1 MRRAW
6 PIPILLCVALSG
18 TPLAAQWQVTTDV
31 GVARLRQTDIPEANA
46 PTFGVT
52 ASALGDRWGLGS
64 NILSA
69 RSSASRWTTQGVGVA
84 SLRSGA
90 GAAHQWELTAFGS
103 SFSASTEAST
113 LASELMAQARFGT
126 RDAGGS
132 VGLGAGVLAHYGTA
146 PLGELQADAWRS
158 VGKDRFLGEGSVT
171 ATRSAVYEPNGS
183 IGLEP
188 LSYADVSASWR
199 REYSGLS
206 YGATGGLRAGIAN
219 AAALDGWASVDA
231 EAWFAPHAAV
241 VASVGT
247 TLEDAVR
254 GVPRTRFVSLAI
266 RLAVQPQATVAQ
278 LTRRAVAGVR
288 VSVEALDDGTRR
300 IVVRGATGTRV
311 ELMSDF
317 TDWNPVALERS
328 GDTWHTDQRVSPGL
342 HRIAL
347 RVDGGAW
354 MAPANVRRVSDD
366 LGGVVG
372 LITVP

>member
-6 PIPILLCVALSG
+6 PILILFCVALSG
-18 TPLAAQWQVTTDV
+18 TRLAAQWQVTTDV

-52 ASALGDRWGLGS
+52 ASVLGDRWGLGS

-84 SLRSGA
+84 SLRSDA
-90 GAAHQWELTAFGS
+90 GAVHQWELTGFGS
-103 SFSASTEAST
+103 SFSASNEAST

-126 RDAGGS
+126 RDAGES

-146 PLGELQADAWRS
+146 SLGQLQADAWRS
-158 VGKDRFLGEGSVT
+158 VGKDRFRGEGSVT

-183 IGLEP
+183 IGLAP
-188 LSYADVSASWR
+188 LSYADLSASWR

-206 YGATGGLRAGIAN
+206 YGATGGLRAGIDN
-219 AAALDGWASVDA
+219 APALDSWASVDA
-231 EAWFAPHAAV
+231 EAWLAPHAAV

-247 TLEDAVR
+247 TLADAVR

-266 RLAVQPQATVAQ
+266 RLAVQPRPTVVH
-278 LTRRAVAGVR
+278 LGRRADAGVR
-288 VSVEALDDGTRR
+288 VSVEVLGDGTRR
-300 IVVRGATGTRV
+300 IEVRGASGARV
-311 ELMSDF
+311 ELMADF
-317 TDWNPVALERS
+317 TNWNPVALDRS
-328 GDTWHTDQRVSPGL
+328 GDGWSTVQRVSPGL
-342 HRIAL
+342 HRMAL
-347 RVDGGAW
+347 RIDGGEW
-354 MAPANVRRVSDD
+354 TAPANVRQVTDD

-372 LITVP
+372 LITIP